1 MMPQTQSLLCSPL
14 WLAALSAARLS
25 IYLSLALDLLKD
37 GKPYSAQADMHHG
50 CQSKGWEL
58 SQFSRKFAD
67 FTVHIIHV
75 WFFDKAPKFGR
86 YFTS

>member
-50 CQSKGWEL
+50 CQSKG
-58 SQFSRKFAD
+58 
-67 FTVHIIHV
+67 
-75 WFFDKAPKFGR
+75 
-86 YFTS
+86 